1 MRTSASTCRQ
11 HSVTQLKN
19 VCHVTSN
26 PRNTAVLLIL
36 LQSRLPRL
44 AEFFMVVVNAEG
56 ALGGYPRLRLI
67 VKTRGEGEGELSIS
81 LVP

>member
-1 MRTSASTCRQ
+1 
-11 HSVTQLKN
+11 
-19 VCHVTSN
+19 
-26 PRNTAVLLIL
+26 
-36 LQSRLPRL
+36 
-44 AEFFMVVVNAEG
+44 MVVVNAEG